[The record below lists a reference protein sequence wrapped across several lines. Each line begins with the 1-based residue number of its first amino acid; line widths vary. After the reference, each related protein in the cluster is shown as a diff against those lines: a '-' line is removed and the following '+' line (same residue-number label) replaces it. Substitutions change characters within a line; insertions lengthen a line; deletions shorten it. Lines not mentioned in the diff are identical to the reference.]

1 MIRRPPRSTR
11 TDTLFPYT
19 TLFRSHLFCGIG
31 VGAKGFN
38 KATPR
43 VANIVG
49 RYKCIGGIDVDAG
62 AMRNYQK
69 MTGHPGTVL
78 DLFSLEQYRAWND
91 NDPPPGWKEATPLDI
106 WMAFGRRSEEHTSE
120 PVTNA

>member
-1 MIRRPPRSTR
+1 MIRRPPISTR
-11 TDTLFPYT
+11 TDTPFPYT
-19 TLFRSHLFCGIG
+19 TLFRS
-31 VGAKGFN
+31 
-38 KATPR
+38 TPR

-91 NDPPPGWKEATPLDI
+91 NDPPPGWKEATPLDKI
-106 WMAFGRRSEEHTSE
+106 GRESCRER
-120 PVTNA
+120 VCQYV